1 MFAKLILTLM
11 KRLLFIFLVL
21 FLSVPAMAQEIESE
35 KPDDAFAIWTDFVV
49 RKDIG
54 KWHVGGVFE
63 YASIDQ
69 GEGMKHNELM
79 LRPVVGYN
87 PLSWLRFQMQVDFI
101 YSFFTGW
108 TFRYLPDVIFAWKAT
123 DDLKF
128 AFRTRLNLS
137 HRIATGKLTP
147 AVRTRLKMDY
157 SIPKTPVGLHVSAEP
172 YWWDRFIKTRYI
184 VGADFKINKHFT
196 LTTDFMRYQHYDI
209 NKAHQNVLYLTL
221 NVRL

>member
-1 MFAKLILTLM
+1 
-11 KRLLFIFLVL
+11 
-21 FLSVPAMAQEIESE
+21 MAQEIETE

-87 PLSWLRFQMQVDFI
+87 PLSWLRLQMQVDFI

-123 DDLKF
+123 DELKF

-137 HRIATGKLTP
+137 HRISTGNFSP
-147 AVRTRLKMDY
+147 AVRSRLKMDY
-157 SIPKTPVGLHVSAEP
+157 SIPKTPVGLHISAEP

-196 LTTDFMRYQHYDI
+196 LTTDYMRYQHYDI

-221 NVRL
+221 NIRI

>member
-1 MFAKLILTLM
+1 MLV
-11 KRLLFIFLVL
+11 KRLFLIFLVL
-21 FLSVPAMAQEIESE
+21 SLSIPTIAQEIESE
-35 KPDDAFAIWTDFVV
+35 KPEDAFAIWTDYVI
-49 RKDIG
+49 RKDLG

-69 GEGMKHNELM
+69 GDGMKHNELM
-79 LRPVVGYN
+79 ARPVVGYN
-87 PLSWLRFQMQVDFI
+87 PLSWLRLQMQVDFI
-101 YSFFTGW
+101 YSFFSGW

-137 HRIATGKLTP
+137 HRIATGKLSS

-157 SIPKTPVGLHVSAEP
+157 SIPKTPVGLHISAEP

-184 VGADFKINKHFT
+184 VGADFKLNKTLT

-221 NVRL
+221 NVRI